1 MTPVRFCRPKLIVLL
16 NEILIFENRHFGRNI
31 DLCKKLNSMFYFI
44 TVNVY
49 FNLVQENGVTSIALK
64 TPLSVS
70 ESSYDR
76 LVDQSSSAYLVT
88 VEVRDSGNPPKVYS
102 KQLNIIVSCKFCFL
116 EMFAVESQIELL
128 L

>member
-1 MTPVRFCRPKLIVLL
+1 
-16 NEILIFENRHFGRNI
+16 
-31 DLCKKLNSMFYFI
+31 MFYFI

-49 FNLVQENGVTSIALK
+49 FNLVQENGVSSIALK

-116 EMFAVESQIELL
+116 EMSLL
-128 L
+128 LKAKPSYCYRKQSCIAVLSFMRFLSLKK